1 MEGEIQEVKEE
12 EPIDQLKRWIANTG
26 ELRVNKLARLIGL
39 GNNKVHAMMVEL
51 VNEGYLKKE
60 GRSYAIN
67 VNDENWIN
75 GGIRNDTFYDCIDN
89 PCCNLLRN
97 DQRNRLYV

>member
-1 MEGEIQEVKEE
+1 MDKLIHLFDGVVVEGEIQEVKEE

-26 ELRVNKLARLIGL
+26 ELRVNELARLIGL

-67 VNDENWIN
+67 VNDEELDKW
-75 GGIRNDTFYDCIDN
+75 RDKE
-89 PCCNLLRN
+89 
-97 DQRNRLYV
+97 